1 MPEDALG
8 RCRGADGSSGQTS
21 DNGWPSD
28 ELARKGGLARD
39 VGLDE
44 VVDHFTLGSGETRC
58 LRSKTGSTRLGF
70 AVRLKFLRW
79 CGRFPKMRLELGG
92 TGPGGTR
99 RRSIRH
105 HRRGSRTPPA
115 GHCKCTP
122 NSYSALNEQW

>member
-1 MPEDALG
+1 VPEDALG
-8 RCRGADGSSGQTS
+8 RCRGADGPSGQTS

-44 VVDHFTLGSGETRC
+44 VVDHFTLGGGETRC

-79 CGRFPKMRLELGG
+79 RGRFPKDAAGAWRNWA
-92 TGPGGTR
+92 R
-99 RRSIRH
+99 RYSPPFNQASSARIQN
-105 HRRGSRTPPA
+105 PPA

-122 NSYSALNEQW
+122 NSYSALNEQ